1 MRANCV
7 LVVFTLFFF
16 LSVFGSCLRSA
27 FADENETGAA
37 YSQYQWVLWKVAGS
51 PQNPVALAKGVF
63 RSKKSC
69 MADIPEDTS
78 VITGEMRTPLKKGYA
93 CLLKG
98 MVPVFPPSHRY
109 EPDSPVPSKQPSIS
123 DNGHN

>member
-1 MRANCV
+1 MRAKRV

-16 LSVFGSCLRSA
+16 LSVFGSCLRSV

-37 YSQYQWVLWKVAGS
+37 NSRYQWVLWKVAGS

-63 RSKKSC
+63 SSKKSC
-69 MADIPEDTS
+69 MANIPEDTS
-78 VITGEMRTPLKKGYA
+78 INFGEMRTPLKKGYA
-93 CLLKG
+93 CLLKDV
-98 MVPVFPPSHRY
+98 VPVYPSSHRY